1 MKYSGFFQIHK
12 NKPSETI
19 SWKKK
24 KKEKKET
31 ISWDWTFIYQANIY
45 LAHHMPSTDLRR
57 KIFNFSKAQA

>member
-12 NKPSETI
+12 NKASEKL
-19 SWKKK
+19 KKK
-24 KKEKKET
+24 KKT
-31 ISWDWTFIYQANIY
+31 ISWDWTFVYQTSIY